1 MAYQPGTI
9 NTWLDDDR
17 VCDIDIYCFAE
28 LVKWLVKQFRK
39 HIGGHIYKTFNT
51 GSAYEKVQAGE
62 AKDFDVMIFL
72 HVRKWAW
79 EVCEL
84 SFIILSFISL
94 HMSRSCVSEMMSL
107 DVQSKMLSISSR
119 IS

>member
-1 MAYQPGTI
+1 MLLIGFVTLI
-9 NTWLDDDR
+9 
-17 VCDIDIYCFAE
+17 VICFAE

-79 EVCEL
+79 EV
-84 SFIILSFISL
+84 SL
-94 HMSRSCVSEMMSL
+94 IKFCA
-107 DVQSKMLSISSR
+107 
-119 IS
+119 

>member
-1 MAYQPGTI
+1 M
-9 NTWLDDDR
+9 
-17 VCDIDIYCFAE
+17 
-28 LVKWLVKQFRK
+28 KQFRK

-79 EVCEL
+79 EVRL
-84 SFIILSFISL
+84 
-94 HMSRSCVSEMMSL
+94 
-107 DVQSKMLSISSR
+107 
-119 IS
+119 